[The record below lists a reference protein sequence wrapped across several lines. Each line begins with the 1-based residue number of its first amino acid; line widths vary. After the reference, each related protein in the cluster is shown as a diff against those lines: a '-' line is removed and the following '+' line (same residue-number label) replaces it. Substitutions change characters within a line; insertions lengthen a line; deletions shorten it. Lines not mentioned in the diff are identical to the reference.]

1 MPTEKNAWNSCAI
14 ICSNQA
20 SPFPL
25 PHSFVNIALLS
36 YRKQI
41 SCGQAES
48 ALFPFW
54 KWTEKLGWLITGHP
68 GCSNCLRDE
77 QRSRPGQ
84 LKTSLGF
91 LFDLLEKRHAI
102 FSGITSCKN
111 KIHWE
116 LLAANFAYKWDKP
129 VWGTCWPEIK
139 REHRRSRIQGEMEKI
154 SFASLWYHLHPG
166 SNSAWSQ
173 PPGLP

>member
-1 MPTEKNAWNSCAI
+1 MRNNLLKPGFSFP
-14 ICSNQA
+14 
-20 SPFPL
+20 SPPFFCKHSPSFLQKTNFMWTGWVSPL
-25 PHSFVNIALLS
+25 PILEV
-36 YRKQI
+36 
-41 SCGQAES
+41 
-48 ALFPFW
+48 
-54 KWTEKLGWLITGHP
+54 EKLGWLITGHP